1 MTGGQGWL
9 WVAKTRRS
17 NSVSQDSVGLRN
29 VARKLKARKRK
40 ADEEEEENRDVKAQ
54 EAGVKRVKEE
64 KVDELKDEEDMEVD
78 KKPVETVENSGNN
91 EMKVDAV
98 LSEKKEEEAG
108 SIKTEDSKE
117 ETTTGER
124 NVAIDIMNT
133 SPVKPQKV
141 PAVERSGKLKNDSA
155 AAKESSLPPKADV
168 DLINVSKG
176 MNERTFYVKVT
187 KPYAKLDSLLMK
199 RLKQEEIEIKQR
211 QALQQQINWKLKAQ
225 VKSEPVQVS
234 TNVKQEVKTEES
246 KALADT
252 SPADE
257 TPDLPSHPC
266 YSYLCRSEEGSCYS
280 CLCLQRQSQDEA
292 MMNLAGNSQENA
304 SDAESDEEEEEEGEE
319 EEDVD
324 VEGDGKLSP
333 QKSAQVKEEKVEVKK
348 EEGEEESMDTSEAD
362 VKSVKSE
369 PEVKLIK
376 PVAIT
381 PTTTSAVKV
390 TTSNSSAVV
399 QLLAQK
405 SGVKANQMTQAQLA
419 LRQAIDKMSVE
430 ELRSKMPPVRATNEP
445 IKLVKFAKLGQ
456 KVPAKKKAT
465 LPSCHKFLTPS
476 GKKTLFALE
485 KFELRKLSRKGG
497 KCETKAFNYNC
508 KMNNV
513 NWIYPCPRPVFRT
526 AWRYRTQTC
535 RSYGAVGVQLRIL
548 WACLRWDDLSVKPPA
563 GGTNTISTETEITT
577 KELLKR
583 RDVGPHNLRSEFLV
597 RKIVVPLGVP
607 SQPKGTVQL
616 HAFMYTYF

>member
-1 MTGGQGWL
+1 M
-9 WVAKTRRS
+9 
-17 NSVSQDSVGLRN
+17 SQDSVGLRN
-29 VARKLKARKRK
+29 VARKLRARKRK
-40 ADEEEEENRDVKAQ
+40 AEEEQDENQDAKVEQTAVK
-54 EAGVKRVKEE
+54 KIKEE
-64 KVDELKDEEDMEVD
+64 KPDTEGTQAEKMDTDEKPVEANAEDSGNHKMEVD
-78 KKPVETVENSGNN
+78 KEKCEKGENQGTIKTEQVVTIDVENS
-91 EMKVDAV
+91 
-98 LSEKKEEEAG
+98 
-108 SIKTEDSKE
+108 
-117 ETTTGER
+117 
-124 NVAIDIMNT
+124 
-133 SPVKPQKV
+133 SPVKNVKV
-141 PAVERSGKLKNDSA
+141 ANDEKTGKPARDSPLTSA
-155 AAKESSLPPKADV
+155 YKDSSLPPKADV

-176 MNERTFYVKVT
+176 MNERTYYQKVT
-187 KPYAKLDSLLMK
+187 KPYAKLDSLLVK

-211 QALQQQINWKLKAQ
+211 QALQQQINWKLKSQ
-225 VKSEPVQVS
+225 IKSESAPLS
-234 TNVKQEVKTEES
+234 KSIKQEEVKTEES
-246 KALADT
+246 KPFTDT
-252 SPADE
+252 TPSEE

-280 CLCLQRQSQDEA
+280 CLCMQKQSQDEA
-292 MMNLAGNSQENA
+292 MLNLAGNNQQNS
-304 SDAESDEEEEEEGEE
+304 SDAEMDEEEEEDDEE

-333 QKSAQVKEEKVEVKK
+333 QKTAQVKDEKVDIKK
-348 EEGEEESMDTSEAD
+348 EVEEQDMETSEAD
-362 VKSVKSE
+362 QKSIKPEPEAKSVIPKPTGSTVST
-369 PEVKLIK
+369 EV
-376 PVAIT
+376 VT
-381 PTTTSAVKV
+381 KV
-390 TTSNSSAVV
+390 TTSSSSAVV
-399 QLLAQK
+399 QMLAQK
-405 SGVKANQMTQAQLA
+405 SGAKTNQMTQAQMA

-430 ELRSKMPPVRATNEP
+430 ELRSKMPPIRTSKEP

-456 KVPAKKKAT
+456 RIPAKKKAT

-513 NWIYPCPRPVFRT
+513 NWIYPCPRPVFKT

-535 RSYGAVGVQLRIL
+535 RSYGAVGSQLRIL
-548 WACLRWDDLSVKPPA
+548 WACLRWDDLAVKPPA

-607 SQPKGTVQL
+607 SQPKGKN
-616 HAFMYTYF
+616 

>member
-1 MTGGQGWL
+1 M
-9 WVAKTRRS
+9 
-17 NSVSQDSVGLRN
+17 SQDSVGLRN
-29 VARKLKARKRK
+29 VARKLRARKRK
-40 ADEEEEENRDVKAQ
+40 AEEEQDENQDAKVEQTAVK
-54 EAGVKRVKEE
+54 KIKEE
-64 KVDELKDEEDMEVD
+64 KPDTEGTQAEKMDTDEKPVEANAEDSGNHKMEVD
-78 KKPVETVENSGNN
+78 KEKCEIGENQGTIKTEQVVTIDVENS
-91 EMKVDAV
+91 
-98 LSEKKEEEAG
+98 
-108 SIKTEDSKE
+108 
-117 ETTTGER
+117 
-124 NVAIDIMNT
+124 
-133 SPVKPQKV
+133 SPVKNVKV
-141 PAVERSGKLKNDSA
+141 ANDEKTGKPARDSPLTSA
-155 AAKESSLPPKADV
+155 YKDSSLPPKADV

-176 MNERTFYVKVT
+176 MNERTYYQKVT
-187 KPYAKLDSLLMK
+187 KPYAKLDSLLVK

-211 QALQQQINWKLKAQ
+211 QALQQQINWKLKSQ
-225 VKSEPVQVS
+225 IKSESAPLS
-234 TNVKQEVKTEES
+234 KSIKQEEVKTEES
-246 KALADT
+246 KPFTDT
-252 SPADE
+252 TPSEE

-280 CLCLQRQSQDEA
+280 CLCMQKQSQDEA
-292 MMNLAGNSQENA
+292 MLNLAGNNQQNS
-304 SDAESDEEEEEEGEE
+304 SDAEMDEEEEEDDEE

-333 QKSAQVKEEKVEVKK
+333 QKTAQVKDEKVDIKK
-348 EEGEEESMDTSEAD
+348 EVEEQDMETSEAD
-362 VKSVKSE
+362 QKSIKPEPEAKSVIPKPTGSTVSTAST
-369 PEVKLIK
+369 EV
-376 PVAIT
+376 VT
-381 PTTTSAVKV
+381 KV
-390 TTSNSSAVV
+390 TTSGSSAVV
-399 QLLAQK
+399 QMLAQK
-405 SGVKANQMTQAQLA
+405 SGAKTNQMTQAQMA

-430 ELRSKMPPVRATNEP
+430 ELRSKMPPIRTSKEP

-456 KVPAKKKAT
+456 RIPAKKKAT

-513 NWIYPCPRPVFRT
+513 NWIYPCPRPVFKT

-535 RSYGAVGVQLRIL
+535 RSYGAVGSQLRIL
-548 WACLRWDDLSVKPPA
+548 WACLRWDDLAVKPPA

-607 SQPKGTVQL
+607 SQPKGKN
-616 HAFMYTYF
+616 

>member
-1 MTGGQGWL
+1 M
-9 WVAKTRRS
+9 
-17 NSVSQDSVGLRN
+17 SQDSVGLRN
-29 VARKLKARKRK
+29 VARKLRARKRK
-40 ADEEEEENRDVKAQ
+40 AEEEQDENQDAKVEETAVKKIKEENPDTEGTQAEKMDTDEKPV
-54 EAGVKRVKEE
+54 EANA
-64 KVDELKDEEDMEVD
+64 EDSGNHKMEVD
-78 KKPVETVENSGNN
+78 EEKCEKGENQGTIKTEQVVTIDVENS
-91 EMKVDAV
+91 
-98 LSEKKEEEAG
+98 
-108 SIKTEDSKE
+108 
-117 ETTTGER
+117 
-124 NVAIDIMNT
+124 
-133 SPVKPQKV
+133 SPVKNVNVANDEKTGK
-141 PAVERSGKLKNDSA
+141 PARDSPLTSA
-155 AAKESSLPPKADV
+155 YKDSSLPPKADV

-176 MNERTFYVKVT
+176 MNERTYYQKVT
-187 KPYAKLDSLLMK
+187 KPYAKLDSLLVK

-211 QALQQQINWKLKAQ
+211 QALQQQINWKLKSQ
-225 VKSEPVQVS
+225 IKSESAPLS
-234 TNVKQEVKTEES
+234 KSIKQEEVKTEES
-246 KALADT
+246 KPFTDT
-252 SPADE
+252 TPSEE

-280 CLCLQRQSQDEA
+280 CLCMQKQSQDEA
-292 MMNLAGNSQENA
+292 MLNLAGNNQQNS
-304 SDAESDEEEEEEGEE
+304 SDAEMDEEEEEDDEE

-333 QKSAQVKEEKVEVKK
+333 QKTAQVKDEKVDIKK
-348 EEGEEESMDTSEAD
+348 EVEEQDMETSEAD
-362 VKSVKSE
+362 QKSIKPEPEAKSVIPKPTGSTAST
-369 PEVKLIK
+369 EV
-376 PVAIT
+376 VT
-381 PTTTSAVKV
+381 KV
-390 TTSNSSAVV
+390 TTSSSSAVV
-399 QLLAQK
+399 QMLAQK
-405 SGVKANQMTQAQLA
+405 SGAKTNQMTQAQMA

-430 ELRSKMPPVRATNEP
+430 ELRSKMPPIRTSKEP

-456 KVPAKKKAT
+456 RIPAKKKAT

-513 NWIYPCPRPVFRT
+513 NWIYPCPRPVFKT

-535 RSYGAVGVQLRIL
+535 RSYGAVGSQLRIL
-548 WACLRWDDLSVKPPA
+548 WACLRWDDLAVKPPA

-607 SQPKGTVQL
+607 SQPKGKN
-616 HAFMYTYF
+616 

>member
-1 MTGGQGWL
+1 M
-9 WVAKTRRS
+9 
-17 NSVSQDSVGLRN
+17 SQDSVGLRN
-29 VARKLKARKRK
+29 VARKLRARKRK
-40 ADEEEEENRDVKAQ
+40 AEEEQDENQDAKVEETAVK
-54 EAGVKRVKEE
+54 KIKEE
-64 KVDELKDEEDMEVD
+64 KPDTEGTQAEKMDTDEKPVEANAEDSGNHKMEVD
-78 KKPVETVENSGNN
+78 EEKCEKGENQGTIKTEQVVTIDVENS
-91 EMKVDAV
+91 
-98 LSEKKEEEAG
+98 
-108 SIKTEDSKE
+108 
-117 ETTTGER
+117 
-124 NVAIDIMNT
+124 
-133 SPVKPQKV
+133 SPVKNVKV
-141 PAVERSGKLKNDSA
+141 ANDEKTGKPARDSPLTSA
-155 AAKESSLPPKADV
+155 YKDSSLPPKADV

-176 MNERTFYVKVT
+176 MNERTYYQKVT
-187 KPYAKLDSLLMK
+187 KPYAKLDSLLVK

-211 QALQQQINWKLKAQ
+211 QALQQQINWKLKSQ
-225 VKSEPVQVS
+225 IKSESAPLS
-234 TNVKQEVKTEES
+234 KSIKQEEVKTEES
-246 KALADT
+246 KPFTDT
-252 SPADE
+252 TPSEE

-280 CLCLQRQSQDEA
+280 CLCMQKQSQDEA
-292 MMNLAGNSQENA
+292 MLNLAGNNQQNS
-304 SDAESDEEEEEEGEE
+304 SDAEMDEEEEEDDEE

-333 QKSAQVKEEKVEVKK
+333 QKTAQVKDEKVDIKK
-348 EEGEEESMDTSEAD
+348 EVEEQDMETSEAD
-362 VKSVKSE
+362 QKSIKPEPEAKSVIPKPTGSTVST
-369 PEVKLIK
+369 EV
-376 PVAIT
+376 VT
-381 PTTTSAVKV
+381 KV
-390 TTSNSSAVV
+390 TTSSSSAVV
-399 QLLAQK
+399 QMLAQK
-405 SGVKANQMTQAQLA
+405 SGAKTNQMTQAQMA

-430 ELRSKMPPVRATNEP
+430 ELRSKMPPIRTSKEP

-456 KVPAKKKAT
+456 RIPAKKKAT

-513 NWIYPCPRPVFRT
+513 NWIYPCPRPVFKT

-535 RSYGAVGVQLRIL
+535 RSYGAVGSQLRIL
-548 WACLRWDDLSVKPPA
+548 WACLRWDDLAVKPPA

-607 SQPKGTVQL
+607 SQPKGKN
-616 HAFMYTYF
+616 

>member
-1 MTGGQGWL
+1 M
-9 WVAKTRRS
+9 
-17 NSVSQDSVGLRN
+17 SQDSVGLRN
-29 VARKLKARKRK
+29 VARKLRARKRK
-40 ADEEEEENRDVKAQ
+40 AEEEQDENQDAKVEETAVKKIKEENPDTEGTQAEKMDTDEKPV
-54 EAGVKRVKEE
+54 EAIA
-64 KVDELKDEEDMEVD
+64 EDSGNHKMEVD
-78 KKPVETVENSGNN
+78 EEKCEKGENQGTIKTEQVVTIDVENS
-91 EMKVDAV
+91 
-98 LSEKKEEEAG
+98 
-108 SIKTEDSKE
+108 
-117 ETTTGER
+117 
-124 NVAIDIMNT
+124 
-133 SPVKPQKV
+133 SPVKNVKV
-141 PAVERSGKLKNDSA
+141 ANDEKTGKPARDSPLTSA
-155 AAKESSLPPKADV
+155 YKDSSLPPKADV

-176 MNERTFYVKVT
+176 MNERTYYQKVT
-187 KPYAKLDSLLMK
+187 KPYAKLDSLLVK

-211 QALQQQINWKLKAQ
+211 QALQQQINWKLKSQ
-225 VKSEPVQVS
+225 IKSESAPLS
-234 TNVKQEVKTEES
+234 KSIKQEEVKTEES
-246 KALADT
+246 KPFTDT
-252 SPADE
+252 TPSEE

-280 CLCLQRQSQDEA
+280 CLCMQKQSQDEA
-292 MMNLAGNSQENA
+292 MLNLAGNNQQNS
-304 SDAESDEEEEEEGEE
+304 SDAEMDEEEEEDDEE

-333 QKSAQVKEEKVEVKK
+333 QKTAQVKDEKVDIKK
-348 EEGEEESMDTSEAD
+348 EVEEQDMETSEAD
-362 VKSVKSE
+362 QKSIKPEPEAKSVIPKPTGSTAST
-369 PEVKLIK
+369 EV
-376 PVAIT
+376 VT
-381 PTTTSAVKV
+381 KV
-390 TTSNSSAVV
+390 TTSSSSAVV
-399 QLLAQK
+399 QMLAQK
-405 SGVKANQMTQAQLA
+405 SGAKTNQMTQAQMA

-430 ELRSKMPPVRATNEP
+430 ELRSKMPPIRTSKEP

-456 KVPAKKKAT
+456 RIPAKKKAT

-513 NWIYPCPRPVFRT
+513 NWIYPCPRPVFKT

-535 RSYGAVGVQLRIL
+535 RSYGAVGSQLRIL
-548 WACLRWDDLSVKPPA
+548 WACLRWDDLAVKPPA

-607 SQPKGTVQL
+607 SQPKGKN
-616 HAFMYTYF
+616 

>member
-1 MTGGQGWL
+1 M
-9 WVAKTRRS
+9 
-17 NSVSQDSVGLRN
+17 SQDSVGLRN
-29 VARKLKARKRK
+29 VARKLRARKRK
-40 ADEEEEENRDVKAQ
+40 AEEEQDGNQDAKVEETAVKKIKEENPDTEGTQAEKMDTDEKPV
-54 EAGVKRVKEE
+54 EANA
-64 KVDELKDEEDMEVD
+64 EDSGNHKMEVD
-78 KKPVETVENSGNN
+78 EEKCEKGENQGTIKTEQVVTIDVENS
-91 EMKVDAV
+91 
-98 LSEKKEEEAG
+98 
-108 SIKTEDSKE
+108 
-117 ETTTGER
+117 
-124 NVAIDIMNT
+124 
-133 SPVKPQKV
+133 SPVKNVKV
-141 PAVERSGKLKNDSA
+141 ANDEKTGKPARDSPLTSA
-155 AAKESSLPPKADV
+155 YKDSSLPPKADV

-176 MNERTFYVKVT
+176 MNERTYYQKVT
-187 KPYAKLDSLLMK
+187 KPYAKLDSLLVK

-211 QALQQQINWKLKAQ
+211 QALQQQINWKLKSQ
-225 VKSEPVQVS
+225 IKSESAPLS
-234 TNVKQEVKTEES
+234 KSIKQEEVKTEES
-246 KALADT
+246 KPFTETT
-252 SPADE
+252 SSEE

-280 CLCLQRQSQDEA
+280 CLCMQKQSQDEA
-292 MMNLAGNSQENA
+292 MLNLAGNNQQNS
-304 SDAESDEEEEEEGEE
+304 SDAEMDEEEEEDDEE

-333 QKSAQVKEEKVEVKK
+333 QKTAQVKDEKVDIKK
-348 EEGEEESMDTSEAD
+348 EVEEQDMETSEAD
-362 VKSVKSE
+362 QKSIKPEPEAKSVIPKPTGSTAST
-369 PEVKLIK
+369 EV
-376 PVAIT
+376 VT
-381 PTTTSAVKV
+381 KV
-390 TTSNSSAVV
+390 TTSGSSAVV
-399 QLLAQK
+399 QMLAQK
-405 SGVKANQMTQAQLA
+405 SGAKTNQMTQAQMA

-430 ELRSKMPPVRATNEP
+430 ELRSKMPPIRTSKEP

-456 KVPAKKKAT
+456 RIPAKKKAT

-513 NWIYPCPRPVFRT
+513 NWIYPCPRPVFKT

-535 RSYGAVGVQLRIL
+535 RSYGAVGSQLRIL
-548 WACLRWDDLSVKPPA
+548 WACLRWDDLAVKPPA

-607 SQPKGTVQL
+607 SQPKGKN
-616 HAFMYTYF
+616 

>member
-1 MTGGQGWL
+1 M
-9 WVAKTRRS
+9 
-17 NSVSQDSVGLRN
+17 SQDSVGLRN
-29 VARKLKARKRK
+29 VARKLRARKRK
-40 ADEEEEENRDVKAQ
+40 AEEEQDENQDAKVEETAVKKIKEENPDTEGTQAEKMDTDEKPV
-54 EAGVKRVKEE
+54 EANA
-64 KVDELKDEEDMEVD
+64 EDSGNHKMEVD
-78 KKPVETVENSGNN
+78 EEKCEKGENQGTIKTEQVVTIDVENS
-91 EMKVDAV
+91 
-98 LSEKKEEEAG
+98 
-108 SIKTEDSKE
+108 
-117 ETTTGER
+117 
-124 NVAIDIMNT
+124 
-133 SPVKPQKV
+133 SPVKNVKV
-141 PAVERSGKLKNDSA
+141 ANDEKTGKPARDSPLTSA
-155 AAKESSLPPKADV
+155 YKDSSLPPKADV

-176 MNERTFYVKVT
+176 MNERTYYQKVT
-187 KPYAKLDSLLMK
+187 KPYAKLDSLLVK

-211 QALQQQINWKLKAQ
+211 QALQQQINWKLKSQ
-225 VKSEPVQVS
+225 IKSESAPLS
-234 TNVKQEVKTEES
+234 KSIKQEEVKTEES
-246 KALADT
+246 KPFTDT
-252 SPADE
+252 TPSEE

-280 CLCLQRQSQDEA
+280 CLCMQKQSQDEA
-292 MMNLAGNSQENA
+292 MLNLAGNNQQNS
-304 SDAESDEEEEEEGEE
+304 SDAEMDEEEEEDDEE

-333 QKSAQVKEEKVEVKK
+333 QKTAQVKDEKVDIKK
-348 EEGEEESMDTSEAD
+348 EVEEQDMETSEAD
-362 VKSVKSE
+362 QKSIKPEPEAKSVIPKPTGSTAST
-369 PEVKLIK
+369 EV
-376 PVAIT
+376 VT
-381 PTTTSAVKV
+381 KV
-390 TTSNSSAVV
+390 TTSSSSAVV
-399 QLLAQK
+399 QMLAQK
-405 SGVKANQMTQAQLA
+405 SGAKTNQMTQAQMA

-430 ELRSKMPPVRATNEP
+430 ELRSKMPPIRTSKEP

-456 KVPAKKKAT
+456 RIPAKKKAT

-513 NWIYPCPRPVFRT
+513 NWIYPCPRPVFKT

-535 RSYGAVGVQLRIL
+535 RSYGAVGSQLRIL
-548 WACLRWDDLSVKPPA
+548 WACLRWDDLAVKPPA

-607 SQPKGTVQL
+607 SQPKGKN
-616 HAFMYTYF
+616 

>member
-1 MTGGQGWL
+1 M
-9 WVAKTRRS
+9 
-17 NSVSQDSVGLRN
+17 SQDSVGLRN
-29 VARKLKARKRK
+29 VARKLRARKRK
-40 ADEEEEENRDVKAQ
+40 AEEEQDENQDAKVEETAVKKIKEENPDTEGTQA
-54 EAGVKRVKEE
+54 E
-64 KVDELKDEEDMEVD
+64 KMDTDE
-78 KKPVETVENSGNN
+78 KPVEANAENSGNHKM
-91 EMKVDAV
+91 EVDE
-98 LSEKKEEEAG
+98 EKCEKGENQG
-108 SIKTEDSKE
+108 TIKTEQVV
-117 ETTTGER
+117 T
-124 NVAIDIMNT
+124 IDVENS
-133 SPVKPQKV
+133 SPVKNVKV
-141 PAVERSGKLKNDSA
+141 ANDEKTGKPARDSPLTSA
-155 AAKESSLPPKADV
+155 YKDSSLPPKADV

-176 MNERTFYVKVT
+176 MNERTYYQKVT
-187 KPYAKLDSLLMK
+187 KPYAKLDSLLVK

-211 QALQQQINWKLKAQ
+211 QALQQQINWKLKSQ
-225 VKSEPVQVS
+225 IKSESAPLS
-234 TNVKQEVKTEES
+234 KSIKQEEVKTEES
-246 KALADT
+246 KPFTDT
-252 SPADE
+252 TPSEE

-280 CLCLQRQSQDEA
+280 CLCMQKQSQDEA
-292 MMNLAGNSQENA
+292 MLNLAGNNQQNS
-304 SDAESDEEEEEEGEE
+304 SDAEMDEEEEEDDEE

-333 QKSAQVKEEKVEVKK
+333 QKTAQVKDEKVDIKK
-348 EEGEEESMDTSEAD
+348 EVEEQDMETSEAD
-362 VKSVKSE
+362 QKSIKPEPEAKSVIPKPTGSTAST
-369 PEVKLIK
+369 EV
-376 PVAIT
+376 VT
-381 PTTTSAVKV
+381 KV
-390 TTSNSSAVV
+390 TTSGSSAVV
-399 QLLAQK
+399 QMLAQK
-405 SGVKANQMTQAQLA
+405 SGAKTNQMTQAQMA

-430 ELRSKMPPVRATNEP
+430 ELRSKMPPIRTSKEP

-456 KVPAKKKAT
+456 RIPAKKKAT

-513 NWIYPCPRPVFRT
+513 NWIYPCPRPVFKT

-535 RSYGAVGVQLRIL
+535 RSYGAVGSQLRIL
-548 WACLRWDDLSVKPPA
+548 WACLRWDDLAVKPPA

-607 SQPKGTVQL
+607 SQPKGKN
-616 HAFMYTYF
+616 

>member
-1 MTGGQGWL
+1 M
-9 WVAKTRRS
+9 
-17 NSVSQDSVGLRN
+17 SQDNVGLRN
-29 VARKLKARKRK
+29 VARKLRARKRK
-40 ADEEEEENRDVKAQ
+40 AEEEQDENQDAKVEETAVKKIKEENPDTEGTQA
-54 EAGVKRVKEE
+54 E
-64 KVDELKDEEDMEVD
+64 KMDTDE
-78 KKPVETVENSGNN
+78 KPVEANAEDRGNHKMAVDEEKCEKGENQGTIKTAQVVTIDVENS
-91 EMKVDAV
+91 
-98 LSEKKEEEAG
+98 
-108 SIKTEDSKE
+108 
-117 ETTTGER
+117 
-124 NVAIDIMNT
+124 
-133 SPVKPQKV
+133 SPVKNVKV
-141 PAVERSGKLKNDSA
+141 ANDEKTGKPARDSPLTSA
-155 AAKESSLPPKADV
+155 YKDSSLPPKADV

-176 MNERTFYVKVT
+176 MNERTYYQKVT
-187 KPYAKLDSLLMK
+187 KPYAKLDSLLVK

-211 QALQQQINWKLKAQ
+211 QALQQQINWKLKSQ
-225 VKSEPVQVS
+225 IKSESAPLS
-234 TNVKQEVKTEES
+234 KSIKQEEVKTEES
-246 KALADT
+246 KPFTDT
-252 SPADE
+252 TPSEE

-280 CLCLQRQSQDEA
+280 CLCMQKQSQDEA
-292 MMNLAGNSQENA
+292 MLNLAGNNQQNS
-304 SDAESDEEEEEEGEE
+304 SDAEMDEEEEEDDEE

-333 QKSAQVKEEKVEVKK
+333 QKTAQVKDEKVDIKK
-348 EEGEEESMDTSEAD
+348 EVEEQDMETSEAD
-362 VKSVKSE
+362 QKSIKPEPEAKSVIPKPTGSTAST
-369 PEVKLIK
+369 EV
-376 PVAIT
+376 VT
-381 PTTTSAVKV
+381 KV
-390 TTSNSSAVV
+390 TTSSSSAVV
-399 QLLAQK
+399 QMLAQK
-405 SGVKANQMTQAQLA
+405 SGAKTNQMTQAQMA

-430 ELRSKMPPVRATNEP
+430 ELRSKMPPIRTSKEP

-456 KVPAKKKAT
+456 RIPAKKKAT

-513 NWIYPCPRPVFRT
+513 NWIYPCPRPVFKT

-535 RSYGAVGVQLRIL
+535 RSYGAVGSQLRIL
-548 WACLRWDDLSVKPPA
+548 WACLRWDDLAVKPPA

-607 SQPKGTVQL
+607 SQPKGKN
-616 HAFMYTYF
+616 

>member
-1 MTGGQGWL
+1 M
-9 WVAKTRRS
+9 
-17 NSVSQDSVGLRN
+17 SQDSVGLRN
-29 VARKLKARKRK
+29 VARKLRARKRK
-40 ADEEEEENRDVKAQ
+40 AEEEQDENQDAKVEETAVKKIKEENPDTEGTQAEKMDTDEKPV
-54 EAGVKRVKEE
+54 EANA
-64 KVDELKDEEDMEVD
+64 EDSGNHKMEVD
-78 KKPVETVENSGNN
+78 EEKCEKGENQGTIKTEQVVTIDVENS
-91 EMKVDAV
+91 
-98 LSEKKEEEAG
+98 
-108 SIKTEDSKE
+108 
-117 ETTTGER
+117 
-124 NVAIDIMNT
+124 
-133 SPVKPQKV
+133 SPVKNVKV
-141 PAVERSGKLKNDSA
+141 ANDEKTGKPARDSPLTSA
-155 AAKESSLPPKADV
+155 YKDSSLPPKADV

-176 MNERTFYVKVT
+176 MNERTYYQKVT
-187 KPYAKLDSLLMK
+187 KPYAKLDSLLVK

-211 QALQQQINWKLKAQ
+211 QALQQQINWKLKSQ
-225 VKSEPVQVS
+225 IKSESAPLS
-234 TNVKQEVKTEES
+234 KSIKQEEVKTEES
-246 KALADT
+246 KPFTDT
-252 SPADE
+252 TPSEE

-280 CLCLQRQSQDEA
+280 CLCMQKQSQDEA
-292 MMNLAGNSQENA
+292 MLNLAGNNQQNS
-304 SDAESDEEEEEEGEE
+304 SDAEMDEEEEEEDDEE

-333 QKSAQVKEEKVEVKK
+333 QKTAQVKDEKVDIKK
-348 EEGEEESMDTSEAD
+348 EVEEQDMETSEAD
-362 VKSVKSE
+362 QKSIKPEPEAKSVIPKPTGSTVST
-369 PEVKLIK
+369 EV
-376 PVAIT
+376 VT
-381 PTTTSAVKV
+381 KV
-390 TTSNSSAVV
+390 TTSGSSAVV
-399 QLLAQK
+399 QMLAQK
-405 SGVKANQMTQAQLA
+405 SGAKTNQMTQAQMA

-430 ELRSKMPPVRATNEP
+430 ELRSKMPPIRTSKEP

-456 KVPAKKKAT
+456 RIPAKKKAT

-513 NWIYPCPRPVFRT
+513 NWIYPCPRPVFKT

-535 RSYGAVGVQLRIL
+535 RSYGAVGSQLRIL
-548 WACLRWDDLSVKPPA
+548 WACLRWDDLAVKPPA

-607 SQPKGTVQL
+607 SQPKGKN
-616 HAFMYTYF
+616 

>member
-1 MTGGQGWL
+1 M
-9 WVAKTRRS
+9 
-17 NSVSQDSVGLRN
+17 SQDSVGLRN
-29 VARKLKARKRK
+29 VARKLRARKRK
-40 ADEEEEENRDVKAQ
+40 AEEEQDENQDAKVEETAVKKIKEENPDTEGTQAEKMDTDEKPV
-54 EAGVKRVKEE
+54 EANA
-64 KVDELKDEEDMEVD
+64 EDSGNHKMEVD
-78 KKPVETVENSGNN
+78 KEKCEIGENQGTIKTEQVVTIDVENS
-91 EMKVDAV
+91 
-98 LSEKKEEEAG
+98 
-108 SIKTEDSKE
+108 
-117 ETTTGER
+117 
-124 NVAIDIMNT
+124 
-133 SPVKPQKV
+133 SPVKNVKV
-141 PAVERSGKLKNDSA
+141 ANDEKTGKPARDSPLTSA
-155 AAKESSLPPKADV
+155 YKDSSLPPKADV

-176 MNERTFYVKVT
+176 MNERTYYQKVT
-187 KPYAKLDSLLMK
+187 KPYAKLDSLLVK

-211 QALQQQINWKLKAQ
+211 QALQQQINWKLKSQ
-225 VKSEPVQVS
+225 IKSESAPLS
-234 TNVKQEVKTEES
+234 KSIKQEEVKTEES
-246 KALADT
+246 KPFTDT
-252 SPADE
+252 TPSEE

-280 CLCLQRQSQDEA
+280 CLCMQKQSQDEA
-292 MMNLAGNSQENA
+292 MLNLAGNNQQNS
-304 SDAESDEEEEEEGEE
+304 SDAEMDEEEEEDDEE

-333 QKSAQVKEEKVEVKK
+333 QKTAQVKDEKVDIKK
-348 EEGEEESMDTSEAD
+348 EVEEQDMETSEAD
-362 VKSVKSE
+362 QKSIKPEPEAKSVIPKPTGSTVST
-369 PEVKLIK
+369 EV
-376 PVAIT
+376 VT
-381 PTTTSAVKV
+381 KV
-390 TTSNSSAVV
+390 TTSGSSAVV
-399 QLLAQK
+399 QMLAQK
-405 SGVKANQMTQAQLA
+405 SGAKTNQMTQAQMA

-430 ELRSKMPPVRATNEP
+430 ELRSKMPPIRTSKEP

-456 KVPAKKKAT
+456 RIPAKKKAT

-513 NWIYPCPRPVFRT
+513 NWIYPCPRPVFKT

-535 RSYGAVGVQLRIL
+535 RSYGAVGSQLRIL
-548 WACLRWDDLSVKPPA
+548 WACLRWDDLAVKPPA

-607 SQPKGTVQL
+607 SQPKGKN
-616 HAFMYTYF
+616 

>member
-1 MTGGQGWL
+1 M
-9 WVAKTRRS
+9 
-17 NSVSQDSVGLRN
+17 SQDSVGLRN
-29 VARKLKARKRK
+29 VARKLRARKRK
-40 ADEEEEENRDVKAQ
+40 AEEEQDENQDAKVEETAVK
-54 EAGVKRVKEE
+54 KIKEE
-64 KVDELKDEEDMEVD
+64 KPDTEGTQAEKMDTDEKPVEANAEDSGNHKMEVD
-78 KKPVETVENSGNN
+78 EEKCEKGENQGTIKTEQVVTIDVENS
-91 EMKVDAV
+91 
-98 LSEKKEEEAG
+98 
-108 SIKTEDSKE
+108 
-117 ETTTGER
+117 
-124 NVAIDIMNT
+124 
-133 SPVKPQKV
+133 SPVKNVKV
-141 PAVERSGKLKNDSA
+141 ANDEKTRKPARDSPLTSA
-155 AAKESSLPPKADV
+155 YKDSSLPPKADV

-176 MNERTFYVKVT
+176 MNERTYYQKVT
-187 KPYAKLDSLLMK
+187 KPYAKLDSLLVK

-211 QALQQQINWKLKAQ
+211 QALQQQINWKLKSQ
-225 VKSEPVQVS
+225 IKSESAPLS
-234 TNVKQEVKTEES
+234 KSIKQEEVKTEES
-246 KALADT
+246 KPFTDT
-252 SPADE
+252 TPSEE

-280 CLCLQRQSQDEA
+280 CLCMQKQSQDEA
-292 MMNLAGNSQENA
+292 MLNLAGNNQQNS
-304 SDAESDEEEEEEGEE
+304 SDAEMDEEEEEDDEE

-333 QKSAQVKEEKVEVKK
+333 QKTAQVKDEKVDIKK
-348 EEGEEESMDTSEAD
+348 EVEEQDMETSEAD
-362 VKSVKSE
+362 QKSIKPEPEAKSVIPKPTGSTAST
-369 PEVKLIK
+369 EV
-376 PVAIT
+376 VT
-381 PTTTSAVKV
+381 KV
-390 TTSNSSAVV
+390 TTSGSSAVV
-399 QLLAQK
+399 QMLAQK
-405 SGVKANQMTQAQLA
+405 SGAKTNQMTQAQMA

-430 ELRSKMPPVRATNEP
+430 ELRSKMPPIRTSKEP

-456 KVPAKKKAT
+456 RIPAKKKAT

-513 NWIYPCPRPVFRT
+513 NWIYPCPRPVFKT

-535 RSYGAVGVQLRIL
+535 RSYGAVGSQLRIL
-548 WACLRWDDLSVKPPA
+548 WACLRWDDLAVKPPA

-607 SQPKGTVQL
+607 SQPKGKN
-616 HAFMYTYF
+616 

>member
-1 MTGGQGWL
+1 M
-9 WVAKTRRS
+9 
-17 NSVSQDSVGLRN
+17 SQDSVGLRN
-29 VARKLKARKRK
+29 VARKLRARKRK
-40 ADEEEEENRDVKAQ
+40 AEEEQDENQDAKVEETAVKKIKEENPDTEGTQA
-54 EAGVKRVKEE
+54 E
-64 KVDELKDEEDMEVD
+64 KMDTDE
-78 KKPVETVENSGNN
+78 KPVEANAEDSGNHKMAVDEEKCEKGENQGTIKTEQVVTIDVENS
-91 EMKVDAV
+91 
-98 LSEKKEEEAG
+98 
-108 SIKTEDSKE
+108 
-117 ETTTGER
+117 
-124 NVAIDIMNT
+124 
-133 SPVKPQKV
+133 SPVKNVKV
-141 PAVERSGKLKNDSA
+141 ANDEKTGKPARDSPLTSA
-155 AAKESSLPPKADV
+155 YKDSSLPPKADV

-176 MNERTFYVKVT
+176 MNERTYYQKVT
-187 KPYAKLDSLLMK
+187 KPYAKLDSLLVK

-211 QALQQQINWKLKAQ
+211 QALQQQINWKLKSQ
-225 VKSEPVQVS
+225 IKSESAPLS
-234 TNVKQEVKTEES
+234 KSIKQEEVKTEES
-246 KALADT
+246 KPFTDT
-252 SPADE
+252 TPSEE

-280 CLCLQRQSQDEA
+280 CLCMQKQSQDEA
-292 MMNLAGNSQENA
+292 MLNLAGNNQQNS
-304 SDAESDEEEEEEGEE
+304 SDAEMDEEEEEDDEE

-333 QKSAQVKEEKVEVKK
+333 QKTAQVKDEKVDIKK
-348 EEGEEESMDTSEAD
+348 EVEEQDMETSEAD
-362 VKSVKSE
+362 QKSIKPEPEAKSVIPKPTGSTAST
-369 PEVKLIK
+369 EV
-376 PVAIT
+376 VT
-381 PTTTSAVKV
+381 KV
-390 TTSNSSAVV
+390 TTSGSSAVV
-399 QLLAQK
+399 QMLAQK
-405 SGVKANQMTQAQLA
+405 SGAKTNQMTQAQMA

-430 ELRSKMPPVRATNEP
+430 ELRSKMPPIRTSKEP

-456 KVPAKKKAT
+456 RIPAKKKAT

-513 NWIYPCPRPVFRT
+513 NWIYPCPRPVFKT

-535 RSYGAVGVQLRIL
+535 RSYGAVGSQLRIL
-548 WACLRWDDLSVKPPA
+548 WACLRWDDLAVKPPA

-607 SQPKGTVQL
+607 SQPKGKN
-616 HAFMYTYF
+616 

>member
-1 MTGGQGWL
+1 M
-9 WVAKTRRS
+9 
-17 NSVSQDSVGLRN
+17 SQDNVGLRN
-29 VARKLKARKRK
+29 VARKLRARKRK
-40 ADEEEEENRDVKAQ
+40 AEEEQDENQDAKVEETAVKKIKEENPDTEGTQAEKMDTDEKPV
-54 EAGVKRVKEE
+54 EANA
-64 KVDELKDEEDMEVD
+64 EDSGNHKMEVD
-78 KKPVETVENSGNN
+78 KEKCEIGENQGTIKTEQVVTIDVENS
-91 EMKVDAV
+91 
-98 LSEKKEEEAG
+98 
-108 SIKTEDSKE
+108 
-117 ETTTGER
+117 
-124 NVAIDIMNT
+124 
-133 SPVKPQKV
+133 SPVKNVKV
-141 PAVERSGKLKNDSA
+141 ANDEKTGKPARDSPLTSA
-155 AAKESSLPPKADV
+155 YKDSSLPPKADV

-176 MNERTFYVKVT
+176 MNERTYYQKVT
-187 KPYAKLDSLLMK
+187 KPYAKLDSLLVK

-211 QALQQQINWKLKAQ
+211 QALQQQINWKLKSQ
-225 VKSEPVQVS
+225 IKSESAPLS
-234 TNVKQEVKTEES
+234 KSIKQEEVKTEES
-246 KALADT
+246 KPFTDT
-252 SPADE
+252 TSSEE

-280 CLCLQRQSQDEA
+280 CLCMQKQSQDEA
-292 MMNLAGNSQENA
+292 MLNLAGNNQQNS
-304 SDAESDEEEEEEGEE
+304 SDAEMDEEEEEDDEE

-333 QKSAQVKEEKVEVKK
+333 QKTAQVKDEKVDIKK
-348 EEGEEESMDTSEAD
+348 EVEEQDMETSEAD
-362 VKSVKSE
+362 QKSIKPEPEAKSVIPKPTGSTVST
-369 PEVKLIK
+369 EV
-376 PVAIT
+376 VT
-381 PTTTSAVKV
+381 KV
-390 TTSNSSAVV
+390 TTSSSSAVV
-399 QLLAQK
+399 QMLAQK
-405 SGVKANQMTQAQLA
+405 SGAKTNQMTQAQMA

-430 ELRSKMPPVRATNEP
+430 ELRSKMPPIRTSKEP

-456 KVPAKKKAT
+456 RIPAKKKAT

-513 NWIYPCPRPVFRT
+513 NWIYPCPRPVFKT

-535 RSYGAVGVQLRIL
+535 RSYGAVGSQLRIL
-548 WACLRWDDLSVKPPA
+548 WACLRWDDLAVKPPA

-607 SQPKGTVQL
+607 SQPKGKN
-616 HAFMYTYF
+616 

>member
-1 MTGGQGWL
+1 M
-9 WVAKTRRS
+9 
-17 NSVSQDSVGLRN
+17 SQDSVGLRN
-29 VARKLKARKRK
+29 VARKLRARKRK
-40 ADEEEEENRDVKAQ
+40 AEEEQDENQDAKVEETAVKKIKEENPDTEGTQA
-54 EAGVKRVKEE
+54 E
-64 KVDELKDEEDMEVD
+64 KMDTDE
-78 KKPVETVENSGNN
+78 KPVEANAEDRGNHKMAVDEEKCEKGENQGTIKTEQVVTIDVENS
-91 EMKVDAV
+91 
-98 LSEKKEEEAG
+98 
-108 SIKTEDSKE
+108 
-117 ETTTGER
+117 
-124 NVAIDIMNT
+124 
-133 SPVKPQKV
+133 SPVKNVKV
-141 PAVERSGKLKNDSA
+141 ANDEKTGKPARDSPLTSA
-155 AAKESSLPPKADV
+155 YKDSSLPPKADV

-176 MNERTFYVKVT
+176 MNERTYYQKVT
-187 KPYAKLDSLLMK
+187 KPYAKLDSLLVK

-211 QALQQQINWKLKAQ
+211 QALQQQINWKLKSQ
-225 VKSEPVQVS
+225 IKSESAPLS
-234 TNVKQEVKTEES
+234 KSIKQEEVKTEES
-246 KALADT
+246 KPFTDT
-252 SPADE
+252 TPSEE

-280 CLCLQRQSQDEA
+280 CLCMQKQSQDEA
-292 MMNLAGNSQENA
+292 MLNLAGNNQQNS
-304 SDAESDEEEEEEGEE
+304 SDAEMDEEEEEDDEE

-333 QKSAQVKEEKVEVKK
+333 QKTAQVKDEKVDIKK
-348 EEGEEESMDTSEAD
+348 EVEEQDMETSEAD
-362 VKSVKSE
+362 QKSIKPEPEAKSVIPKPTGSTASTVST
-369 PEVKLIK
+369 EV
-376 PVAIT
+376 VT
-381 PTTTSAVKV
+381 KV
-390 TTSNSSAVV
+390 TTSSSSAVV
-399 QLLAQK
+399 QMLAQK
-405 SGVKANQMTQAQLA
+405 SGAKTNQMTQAQMA

-430 ELRSKMPPVRATNEP
+430 ELRSKMPPIRTSKEP

-456 KVPAKKKAT
+456 RIPAKKKAT

-513 NWIYPCPRPVFRT
+513 NWIYPCPRPVFKT

-535 RSYGAVGVQLRIL
+535 RSYGAVGSQLRIL
-548 WACLRWDDLSVKPPA
+548 WACLRWDDLAVKPPA

-607 SQPKGTVQL
+607 SQPKGKN
-616 HAFMYTYF
+616 

>member
-1 MTGGQGWL
+1 M
-9 WVAKTRRS
+9 
-17 NSVSQDSVGLRN
+17 SQDSVGLRN
-29 VARKLKARKRK
+29 VARKLRARKRK
-40 ADEEEEENRDVKAQ
+40 AEEEQDENQDAKVEETAVKKIKEENPDTEGTQAEKMDTDEKPV
-54 EAGVKRVKEE
+54 EANA
-64 KVDELKDEEDMEVD
+64 EDSGNHKMEVD
-78 KKPVETVENSGNN
+78 EEKGEKGENQGTIKTEQVVTIDVENS
-91 EMKVDAV
+91 
-98 LSEKKEEEAG
+98 
-108 SIKTEDSKE
+108 
-117 ETTTGER
+117 
-124 NVAIDIMNT
+124 
-133 SPVKPQKV
+133 SPVKNVKV
-141 PAVERSGKLKNDSA
+141 ANDEKTGKPARDSPLTSA
-155 AAKESSLPPKADV
+155 YKDSSLPPKADV

-176 MNERTFYVKVT
+176 MNERTYYQKVT
-187 KPYAKLDSLLMK
+187 KPYAKLDSLLVK

-211 QALQQQINWKLKAQ
+211 QALQQQINWKLKSQ
-225 VKSEPVQVS
+225 IKSESAPLS
-234 TNVKQEVKTEES
+234 KSIKQEEVKTEES
-246 KALADT
+246 KPFTDT
-252 SPADE
+252 TPSEE

-280 CLCLQRQSQDEA
+280 CLCMQKQSQDEA
-292 MMNLAGNSQENA
+292 MLNLAGNNQQNS
-304 SDAESDEEEEEEGEE
+304 SDAEMDEEEEEDDEE

-333 QKSAQVKEEKVEVKK
+333 QKTAQVKDEKVDIKK
-348 EEGEEESMDTSEAD
+348 EVEEQDMETSEAD
-362 VKSVKSE
+362 QKSIKPEPEAKSVIPKPTGSTAST
-369 PEVKLIK
+369 EV
-376 PVAIT
+376 VT
-381 PTTTSAVKV
+381 KV
-390 TTSNSSAVV
+390 TTSSSSAVV
-399 QLLAQK
+399 QMLAQK
-405 SGVKANQMTQAQLA
+405 SGAKTNQMTQAQMA

-430 ELRSKMPPVRATNEP
+430 ELRSKMPPIRTSKEP

-456 KVPAKKKAT
+456 RIPAKKKAT

-513 NWIYPCPRPVFRT
+513 NWIYPCPRPVFKT

-535 RSYGAVGVQLRIL
+535 RSYGAVGSQLRIL
-548 WACLRWDDLSVKPPA
+548 WACLRWDDLAVKPPA

-607 SQPKGTVQL
+607 SQPKGKN
-616 HAFMYTYF
+616 

>member
-1 MTGGQGWL
+1 M
-9 WVAKTRRS
+9 
-17 NSVSQDSVGLRN
+17 SQDSVGLRN
-29 VARKLKARKRK
+29 VARKLRARKRK
-40 ADEEEEENRDVKAQ
+40 AEEEQDENQDAKVEETAVKKIKEENPDTEGTQAEKMDTDEKPV
-54 EAGVKRVKEE
+54 EANA
-64 KVDELKDEEDMEVD
+64 EDSGNHKMEVD
-78 KKPVETVENSGNN
+78 EEKCEKGENQGTIKTEQVVTIDVENS
-91 EMKVDAV
+91 
-98 LSEKKEEEAG
+98 
-108 SIKTEDSKE
+108 
-117 ETTTGER
+117 
-124 NVAIDIMNT
+124 
-133 SPVKPQKV
+133 SPVKNVKV
-141 PAVERSGKLKNDSA
+141 ANDEKTGKPARDSPLTSA
-155 AAKESSLPPKADV
+155 YKDSSLPPKADV

-176 MNERTFYVKVT
+176 MNERTYYQKVT
-187 KPYAKLDSLLMK
+187 KPYAKLDSLLVK

-211 QALQQQINWKLKAQ
+211 QALQQQINWKLKSQ
-225 VKSEPVQVS
+225 IKSESAPLS
-234 TNVKQEVKTEES
+234 KSIKQEEVKTEES
-246 KALADT
+246 KPFTDT
-252 SPADE
+252 TPSEE

-280 CLCLQRQSQDEA
+280 CLCMQKQSQDEA
-292 MMNLAGNSQENA
+292 MLNLAGNNQQNS
-304 SDAESDEEEEEEGEE
+304 SDAEMDEEEEEDDEE

-333 QKSAQVKEEKVEVKK
+333 HKTAQVKDEKVDIKK
-348 EEGEEESMDTSEAD
+348 EVEEQDMETSEAD
-362 VKSVKSE
+362 QKSIKPEPEAKSVIPKPTGSTVST
-369 PEVKLIK
+369 EV
-376 PVAIT
+376 VT
-381 PTTTSAVKV
+381 KV
-390 TTSNSSAVV
+390 TTSGSSAVV
-399 QLLAQK
+399 QMLAQK
-405 SGVKANQMTQAQLA
+405 SGAKTNQMTQAQMA

-430 ELRSKMPPVRATNEP
+430 ELRSKMPPIRTSKEP

-456 KVPAKKKAT
+456 RIPAKKKAT

-513 NWIYPCPRPVFRT
+513 NWIYPCPRPVFKT

-535 RSYGAVGVQLRIL
+535 RSYGAVGSQLRIL
-548 WACLRWDDLSVKPPA
+548 WACLRWDDLAVKPPA

-607 SQPKGTVQL
+607 SQPKGKN
-616 HAFMYTYF
+616 

>member
-1 MTGGQGWL
+1 M
-9 WVAKTRRS
+9 
-17 NSVSQDSVGLRN
+17 SQDSVGLRN
-29 VARKLKARKRK
+29 VARKLRARKRK
-40 ADEEEEENRDVKAQ
+40 AEEEQDENQDAKVEETAVKKIKEENPDTEGTQAEKMDTDEKPV
-54 EAGVKRVKEE
+54 EANA
-64 KVDELKDEEDMEVD
+64 EDSGNHKMEVD
-78 KKPVETVENSGNN
+78 KEKCEIGENQGTIKTEQVVTIDVENS
-91 EMKVDAV
+91 
-98 LSEKKEEEAG
+98 
-108 SIKTEDSKE
+108 
-117 ETTTGER
+117 
-124 NVAIDIMNT
+124 
-133 SPVKPQKV
+133 SPVKNVKV
-141 PAVERSGKLKNDSA
+141 ANDEKTGKPARDSPLTSA
-155 AAKESSLPPKADV
+155 YKDSSLPPKADV

-176 MNERTFYVKVT
+176 MNERTYYQKVT
-187 KPYAKLDSLLMK
+187 KPYAKLDSLLVK

-211 QALQQQINWKLKAQ
+211 QALQQQINWKLKSQ
-225 VKSEPVQVS
+225 IKSESAPLS
-234 TNVKQEVKTEES
+234 KSIKQEEVKTEES
-246 KALADT
+246 KPFTDT
-252 SPADE
+252 TPSEE

-280 CLCLQRQSQDEA
+280 CLCMQKQSQDEA
-292 MMNLAGNSQENA
+292 MLNLAGNNQQNS
-304 SDAESDEEEEEEGEE
+304 SDAEMDEEEEEDDEE

-333 QKSAQVKEEKVEVKK
+333 QKTAQVKDEKVDIKK
-348 EEGEEESMDTSEAD
+348 EVEEQDMETSEAD
-362 VKSVKSE
+362 QKSIKPEPEAKSVIPKPTGSTAST
-369 PEVKLIK
+369 EV
-376 PVAIT
+376 VT
-381 PTTTSAVKV
+381 KV
-390 TTSNSSAVV
+390 TTSSSSAVV
-399 QLLAQK
+399 QMLAQK
-405 SGVKANQMTQAQLA
+405 SGAKTNQMTQAQMA

-430 ELRSKMPPVRATNEP
+430 ELRSKMPPIRTSKEP

-456 KVPAKKKAT
+456 RIPAKKKAT

-513 NWIYPCPRPVFRT
+513 NWIYPCPRPVFKT

-535 RSYGAVGVQLRIL
+535 RSYGAVGSQLRIL
-548 WACLRWDDLSVKPPA
+548 WACLRWDDLAVKPPA

-607 SQPKGTVQL
+607 SQPKGKN
-616 HAFMYTYF
+616 

>member
-1 MTGGQGWL
+1 M
-9 WVAKTRRS
+9 
-17 NSVSQDSVGLRN
+17 SQDSVGLRN
-29 VARKLKARKRK
+29 VARKLRARKRK
-40 ADEEEEENRDVKAQ
+40 AEEEQDENQDAKVEETAVKKIKEENPDTEGTQAEKMDTDEKPV
-54 EAGVKRVKEE
+54 EANA
-64 KVDELKDEEDMEVD
+64 EDSGNHKMEVD
-78 KKPVETVENSGNN
+78 EEKCEKGENQGTIKTEQVVTIDVENS
-91 EMKVDAV
+91 
-98 LSEKKEEEAG
+98 
-108 SIKTEDSKE
+108 
-117 ETTTGER
+117 
-124 NVAIDIMNT
+124 
-133 SPVKPQKV
+133 SPVKNVKV
-141 PAVERSGKLKNDSA
+141 ANDEKTGKPARDSPLTSA
-155 AAKESSLPPKADV
+155 YKDSSLPPKADV

-176 MNERTFYVKVT
+176 MNERTYYQKVT
-187 KPYAKLDSLLMK
+187 KPYAKLDSLLVK

-211 QALQQQINWKLKAQ
+211 QALQQQINWKLKSQ
-225 VKSEPVQVS
+225 IKSESAPLS
-234 TNVKQEVKTEES
+234 KSIKQEEIKTEES
-246 KALADT
+246 KPFTDT
-252 SPADE
+252 TPSEE

-280 CLCLQRQSQDEA
+280 CLCMQKQSQDEA
-292 MMNLAGNSQENA
+292 MLNLAGNNQQNS
-304 SDAESDEEEEEEGEE
+304 SDAEMDEEEEEDDEE

-333 QKSAQVKEEKVEVKK
+333 HKTAQVKDEKVDIKK
-348 EEGEEESMDTSEAD
+348 EVEEQDMETSEAD
-362 VKSVKSE
+362 QKSIKPEPEAKSVIPKPTGSTVST
-369 PEVKLIK
+369 EV
-376 PVAIT
+376 VT
-381 PTTTSAVKV
+381 KV
-390 TTSNSSAVV
+390 TTSGSSAVV
-399 QLLAQK
+399 QMLAQK
-405 SGVKANQMTQAQLA
+405 SGAKTNQMTQAQMA

-430 ELRSKMPPVRATNEP
+430 ELRSKMPPIRTSKEP

-456 KVPAKKKAT
+456 RIPAKKKAT

-513 NWIYPCPRPVFRT
+513 NWIYPCPRPVFKT

-535 RSYGAVGVQLRIL
+535 RSYGAVGSQLRIL
-548 WACLRWDDLSVKPPA
+548 WACLRWDDLAVKPPA

-607 SQPKGTVQL
+607 SQPKGKN
-616 HAFMYTYF
+616 

>member
-1 MTGGQGWL
+1 M
-9 WVAKTRRS
+9 
-17 NSVSQDSVGLRN
+17 SQDSVGLRN
-29 VARKLKARKRK
+29 VARKLRARKRK
-40 ADEEEEENRDVKAQ
+40 AEEEQDENQDAKVEETAVKKIKEENPDTEGTQAEKMDTDEKPV
-54 EAGVKRVKEE
+54 EANA
-64 KVDELKDEEDMEVD
+64 EDSGNHKMEVD
-78 KKPVETVENSGNN
+78 EEKDENQGTIKTEQVVTIDVENS
-91 EMKVDAV
+91 
-98 LSEKKEEEAG
+98 
-108 SIKTEDSKE
+108 
-117 ETTTGER
+117 
-124 NVAIDIMNT
+124 
-133 SPVKPQKV
+133 SPVKNVKV
-141 PAVERSGKLKNDSA
+141 ANDEKTGKPARDSPLTTA
-155 AAKESSLPPKADV
+155 YKDSSLPPKADV

-176 MNERTFYVKVT
+176 MNERTYYQKVT
-187 KPYAKLDSLLMK
+187 KPYAKLDSLLVK

-211 QALQQQINWKLKAQ
+211 QALQQQINWKLKSQ
-225 VKSEPVQVS
+225 IKSESAPLS
-234 TNVKQEVKTEES
+234 KSIKQEEVKTEES
-246 KALADT
+246 KPFTDT
-252 SPADE
+252 TPSEE

-280 CLCLQRQSQDEA
+280 CLCMQKQSQDEA
-292 MMNLAGNSQENA
+292 MLNLAGNNQQNS
-304 SDAESDEEEEEEGEE
+304 SDAEMDEEEEEDDEE

-333 QKSAQVKEEKVEVKK
+333 QKTAQVKDEKVDIKK
-348 EEGEEESMDTSEAD
+348 EVEEQDMETSEAD
-362 VKSVKSE
+362 QKSIKPEPEAKSVIPKPTGSTAST
-369 PEVKLIK
+369 EV
-376 PVAIT
+376 VT
-381 PTTTSAVKV
+381 KV
-390 TTSNSSAVV
+390 TTSGSSAVV
-399 QLLAQK
+399 QMLAQK
-405 SGVKANQMTQAQLA
+405 SGAKTNQMTQAQMA

-430 ELRSKMPPVRATNEP
+430 ELRSKMPPIRTSKEP

-456 KVPAKKKAT
+456 RIPAKKKAT

-513 NWIYPCPRPVFRT
+513 NWIYPCPRPVFKT

-535 RSYGAVGVQLRIL
+535 RSYGAVGSQLRIL
-548 WACLRWDDLSVKPPA
+548 WACLRWDDLAVKPPA

-607 SQPKGTVQL
+607 SQPKGKN
-616 HAFMYTYF
+616 

>member
-1 MTGGQGWL
+1 M
-9 WVAKTRRS
+9 
-17 NSVSQDSVGLRN
+17 SQDSVGLRN
-29 VARKLKARKRK
+29 VARKLRARKRK
-40 ADEEEEENRDVKAQ
+40 AEEEQDENQDAKVEETAVKKIKEENPDTEGTQAEKMDTDEKPV
-54 EAGVKRVKEE
+54 EANA
-64 KVDELKDEEDMEVD
+64 EDSGNHKMEVD
-78 KKPVETVENSGNN
+78 EEKCEKGENQGTIKTEQVVTIDVENS
-91 EMKVDAV
+91 
-98 LSEKKEEEAG
+98 
-108 SIKTEDSKE
+108 
-117 ETTTGER
+117 
-124 NVAIDIMNT
+124 
-133 SPVKPQKV
+133 SPVKNVKV
-141 PAVERSGKLKNDSA
+141 ANDEKTGKPARDSPLTSA
-155 AAKESSLPPKADV
+155 YKDSSLPPKADV

-176 MNERTFYVKVT
+176 MNERTYYQKVT
-187 KPYAKLDSLLMK
+187 KPYAKLDSLLVK

-211 QALQQQINWKLKAQ
+211 QALQQQINWKLKSQ
-225 VKSEPVQVS
+225 IKSESAPLS
-234 TNVKQEVKTEES
+234 KSIKQEEVKTEES
-246 KALADT
+246 KPFTDT
-252 SPADE
+252 TPSEE

-280 CLCLQRQSQDEA
+280 CLCMQKQSQDEA
-292 MMNLAGNSQENA
+292 MLNLAGNNQQNS
-304 SDAESDEEEEEEGEE
+304 SDAEMDEEEEEDDEE

-333 QKSAQVKEEKVEVKK
+333 QKTAQVKDEKVDIKK
-348 EEGEEESMDTSEAD
+348 EVEEQDMEASEAD
-362 VKSVKSE
+362 QKSIKPEPEAKSVIPKPTGSTVST
-369 PEVKLIK
+369 EV
-376 PVAIT
+376 VT
-381 PTTTSAVKV
+381 KV
-390 TTSNSSAVV
+390 TTSGSSAVV
-399 QLLAQK
+399 QMLAQK
-405 SGVKANQMTQAQLA
+405 SGAKTNQMTQAQMA

-430 ELRSKMPPVRATNEP
+430 ELRSKMPPIRTSKEP

-456 KVPAKKKAT
+456 RIPAKKKAT

-513 NWIYPCPRPVFRT
+513 NWIYPCPRPVFKT

-535 RSYGAVGVQLRIL
+535 RSYGAVGSQLRIL
-548 WACLRWDDLSVKPPA
+548 WACLRWDDLAVKPPA

-607 SQPKGTVQL
+607 SQPKGKN
-616 HAFMYTYF
+616 

>member
-9 WVAKTRRS
+9 WLSKTRRG
-17 NSVSQDSVGLRN
+17 NHVSQDSVGLRN
-29 VARKLKARKRK
+29 VARKLRARKRK
-40 ADEEEEENRDVKAQ
+40 AEEEQDENQDAKVEETAVKKIKEENPDTEGTQAEKMDTDEKPV
-54 EAGVKRVKEE
+54 EANA
-64 KVDELKDEEDMEVD
+64 EDSGNHKMEVD
-78 KKPVETVENSGNN
+78 EEKCEKGENQGTIKTEQVVTIDVENS
-91 EMKVDAV
+91 
-98 LSEKKEEEAG
+98 
-108 SIKTEDSKE
+108 
-117 ETTTGER
+117 
-124 NVAIDIMNT
+124 
-133 SPVKPQKV
+133 SPVKNVKV
-141 PAVERSGKLKNDSA
+141 ANDEKTGKPARDSPLTSTY
-155 AAKESSLPPKADV
+155 KDSSLPPKADV

-176 MNERTFYVKVT
+176 MNERTYYQKVT
-187 KPYAKLDSLLMK
+187 KPYAKLDSLLVK

-211 QALQQQINWKLKAQ
+211 QALQQQINWKLKSQ
-225 VKSEPVQVS
+225 IKSESAPLS
-234 TNVKQEVKTEES
+234 KSIKQEEVKTEES
-246 KALADT
+246 KPFTDT
-252 SPADE
+252 TPSEE

-280 CLCLQRQSQDEA
+280 CLCMQKQSQDEA
-292 MMNLAGNSQENA
+292 MLNLAGNNQQNS
-304 SDAESDEEEEEEGEE
+304 SDAEMDEEEEEDDEE

-333 QKSAQVKEEKVEVKK
+333 QKTAQVKDEKVDIKK
-348 EEGEEESMDTSEAD
+348 EVEEQDMETSEAD
-362 VKSVKSE
+362 QKSIKPEPEAKSVIPKPTGSTAST
-369 PEVKLIK
+369 EV
-376 PVAIT
+376 VT
-381 PTTTSAVKV
+381 KV
-390 TTSNSSAVV
+390 TTSSSSAVV
-399 QLLAQK
+399 QMLAQK
-405 SGVKANQMTQAQLA
+405 SGAKTNQMTQAQMA

-430 ELRSKMPPVRATNEP
+430 ELRSKMPPIRTSKEP

-456 KVPAKKKAT
+456 RIPAKKKAT

-513 NWIYPCPRPVFRT
+513 NWIYPCPRPVFKT

-535 RSYGAVGVQLRIL
+535 RSYGAVGSQLRIL
-548 WACLRWDDLSVKPPA
+548 WACLRWDDLAVKPPA

-607 SQPKGTVQL
+607 SQPKGKN
-616 HAFMYTYF
+616 

>member
-1 MTGGQGWL
+1 M
-9 WVAKTRRS
+9 
-17 NSVSQDSVGLRN
+17 SQDSVGLRN
-29 VARKLKARKRK
+29 VARKLRARKRK
-40 ADEEEEENRDVKAQ
+40 AEEEQDENQDAKVEETAVKKIKEENPDTEGTQAEKMDTDEKPV
-54 EAGVKRVKEE
+54 EAHA
-64 KVDELKDEEDMEVD
+64 EDSGNHKMEVD
-78 KKPVETVENSGNN
+78 EEKCEKGENQGTIKTEQVVTIDVENS
-91 EMKVDAV
+91 
-98 LSEKKEEEAG
+98 
-108 SIKTEDSKE
+108 
-117 ETTTGER
+117 
-124 NVAIDIMNT
+124 
-133 SPVKPQKV
+133 SPVKNVKV
-141 PAVERSGKLKNDSA
+141 ANDEKTGKPARDSPLTSA
-155 AAKESSLPPKADV
+155 YKDSSLPPKADV

-176 MNERTFYVKVT
+176 MNERTYYQKVT
-187 KPYAKLDSLLMK
+187 KPYAKLDSLLVK

-211 QALQQQINWKLKAQ
+211 QALQQQINWKLKSQ
-225 VKSEPVQVS
+225 IKSESAPLS
-234 TNVKQEVKTEES
+234 KSIKQEEVKTEES
-246 KALADT
+246 KPFTDT
-252 SPADE
+252 TPSEE

-280 CLCLQRQSQDEA
+280 CLCMQKQSQDEA
-292 MMNLAGNSQENA
+292 MLNLAGNNQQNS
-304 SDAESDEEEEEEGEE
+304 SDAEMDEEEEEDDEE

-333 QKSAQVKEEKVEVKK
+333 QKTAQVKDEKVDIKK
-348 EEGEEESMDTSEAD
+348 EVEEQDMETSEAD
-362 VKSVKSE
+362 QKSIKPEPEAKSVIPKPTGSTAST
-369 PEVKLIK
+369 EV
-376 PVAIT
+376 VT
-381 PTTTSAVKV
+381 KV
-390 TTSNSSAVV
+390 TTSSSSAVV
-399 QLLAQK
+399 QMLAQK
-405 SGVKANQMTQAQLA
+405 SGAKTNQMTQAQMA

-430 ELRSKMPPVRATNEP
+430 ELRSKMPPIRTSKEP

-456 KVPAKKKAT
+456 RIPAKKKAT

-513 NWIYPCPRPVFRT
+513 NWIYPCPRPVFKT

-535 RSYGAVGVQLRIL
+535 RSYGAVGSQLRIL
-548 WACLRWDDLSVKPPA
+548 WACLRWDDLAVKPPA

-607 SQPKGTVQL
+607 SQPKGKN
-616 HAFMYTYF
+616 

>member
-1 MTGGQGWL
+1 M
-9 WVAKTRRS
+9 
-17 NSVSQDSVGLRN
+17 SQDSVGLRN
-29 VARKLKARKRK
+29 VARKLRARKRK
-40 ADEEEEENRDVKAQ
+40 AEEEQDENQDAKVEETAVKKIKEENPDTEGTQA
-54 EAGVKRVKEE
+54 E
-64 KVDELKDEEDMEVD
+64 KMDTDE
-78 KKPVETVENSGNN
+78 KPVEANAEDRGNHKMAVDEEKCEKGENQGTIKTEQVVTIDVENS
-91 EMKVDAV
+91 
-98 LSEKKEEEAG
+98 
-108 SIKTEDSKE
+108 
-117 ETTTGER
+117 
-124 NVAIDIMNT
+124 
-133 SPVKPQKV
+133 SPVKNVKV
-141 PAVERSGKLKNDSA
+141 ANDEKTGKPARDSPLTSA
-155 AAKESSLPPKADV
+155 YKDSSLPPKADV

-176 MNERTFYVKVT
+176 MNERTYYQKVT
-187 KPYAKLDSLLMK
+187 KPYAKLDSLLVK

-211 QALQQQINWKLKAQ
+211 QALQQQINWKLKSQ
-225 VKSEPVQVS
+225 IKSESAPLS
-234 TNVKQEVKTEES
+234 KSIKQEEVKTEES
-246 KALADT
+246 KPFTDT
-252 SPADE
+252 TPSEE

-280 CLCLQRQSQDEA
+280 CLCMQKQSQDEA
-292 MMNLAGNSQENA
+292 MLNLAGNNQQNS
-304 SDAESDEEEEEEGEE
+304 SDAEMDEEEEEDDEE

-333 QKSAQVKEEKVEVKK
+333 QKTAQVKDEKVDIKK
-348 EEGEEESMDTSEAD
+348 EVEEQDMETSEAD
-362 VKSVKSE
+362 QKSIKPEPEAKSVIPKPTGSTVST
-369 PEVKLIK
+369 EV
-376 PVAIT
+376 VT
-381 PTTTSAVKV
+381 KV
-390 TTSNSSAVV
+390 TTSGSSAVV
-399 QLLAQK
+399 QMLAQK
-405 SGVKANQMTQAQLA
+405 SGAKTNQMTQAQMA

-430 ELRSKMPPVRATNEP
+430 ELRSKMPPIRTSKEP

-456 KVPAKKKAT
+456 RIPAKKKAT

-513 NWIYPCPRPVFRT
+513 NWIYPCPRPVFKT

-535 RSYGAVGVQLRIL
+535 RSYGAVGSQLRIL
-548 WACLRWDDLSVKPPA
+548 WACLRWDDLAVKPPA

-607 SQPKGTVQL
+607 SQPKGKN
-616 HAFMYTYF
+616 

>member
-1 MTGGQGWL
+1 M
-9 WVAKTRRS
+9 
-17 NSVSQDSVGLRN
+17 SQDSVGLRN
-29 VARKLKARKRK
+29 VARKLRARKRK
-40 ADEEEEENRDVKAQ
+40 AEEEQDENQDAKVEETAVKKIKEENPDTEGTQAEKMDTDEKPV
-54 EAGVKRVKEE
+54 EANA
-64 KVDELKDEEDMEVD
+64 EDSGNHKMEVD
-78 KKPVETVENSGNN
+78 EENCEKGENQGTIKTEQVVTIDVENS
-91 EMKVDAV
+91 
-98 LSEKKEEEAG
+98 
-108 SIKTEDSKE
+108 
-117 ETTTGER
+117 
-124 NVAIDIMNT
+124 
-133 SPVKPQKV
+133 SPVKNVKV
-141 PAVERSGKLKNDSA
+141 ANDEKTGKPARDSPLTSA
-155 AAKESSLPPKADV
+155 YKDSSLPPKADV

-176 MNERTFYVKVT
+176 MNERTYYQKVT
-187 KPYAKLDSLLMK
+187 KPYAKLDSLLVK

-211 QALQQQINWKLKAQ
+211 QALQQQINWKLKSQ
-225 VKSEPVQVS
+225 IKSESAPLS
-234 TNVKQEVKTEES
+234 KSIKQEEVKTEES
-246 KALADT
+246 KPFTDT
-252 SPADE
+252 TPSEE

-280 CLCLQRQSQDEA
+280 CLCMQKQSQDEA
-292 MMNLAGNSQENA
+292 MLNLAGNNQQNS
-304 SDAESDEEEEEEGEE
+304 SDAEMDEEEEEDDEE

-333 QKSAQVKEEKVEVKK
+333 QKTAQVKDEKVDIKK
-348 EEGEEESMDTSEAD
+348 EVEEQDMETSEAD
-362 VKSVKSE
+362 QKSIKPEPEAKSVIPKPTGSTAST
-369 PEVKLIK
+369 EV
-376 PVAIT
+376 VT
-381 PTTTSAVKV
+381 KV
-390 TTSNSSAVV
+390 TTSSSSAVV
-399 QLLAQK
+399 QMLAQK
-405 SGVKANQMTQAQLA
+405 SGAKTNQMTQAQMA

-430 ELRSKMPPVRATNEP
+430 ELRSKMPPIRTSKEP

-456 KVPAKKKAT
+456 RIPAKKKAT

-513 NWIYPCPRPVFRT
+513 NWIYPCPRPVFKT

-535 RSYGAVGVQLRIL
+535 RSYGAVGSQLRIL
-548 WACLRWDDLSVKPPA
+548 WACLRWDDLAVKPPA

-607 SQPKGTVQL
+607 SQPKGKN
-616 HAFMYTYF
+616 

>member
-1 MTGGQGWL
+1 M
-9 WVAKTRRS
+9 
-17 NSVSQDSVGLRN
+17 SQDSVGLRN
-29 VARKLKARKRK
+29 VARKLRARKRK
-40 ADEEEEENRDVKAQ
+40 AEEEQDENQDAKVEETAVK
-54 EAGVKRVKEE
+54 KIKEE
-64 KVDELKDEEDMEVD
+64 KPDTEGTQAEKMDTDEKPVEANAEDSGNHKMEVD
-78 KKPVETVENSGNN
+78 KEKCEIGENQGTIKTEQVVTIDVENSSSVKNV
-91 EMKVDAV
+91 KVAND
-98 LSEKKEEEAG
+98 EKTGKPAR
-108 SIKTEDSKE
+108 DS
-117 ETTTGER
+117 
-124 NVAIDIMNT
+124 
-133 SPVKPQKV
+133 PLP
-141 PAVERSGKLKNDSA
+141 SA
-155 AAKESSLPPKADV
+155 YKDSSLPPKADV

-176 MNERTFYVKVT
+176 MNERTYYQKVT
-187 KPYAKLDSLLMK
+187 KPYAKLDSLLVK

-211 QALQQQINWKLKAQ
+211 QALQQQINWKLKSQ
-225 VKSEPVQVS
+225 IKSESAPLS
-234 TNVKQEVKTEES
+234 KSIKQEEVKTEES
-246 KALADT
+246 KPFTDT
-252 SPADE
+252 TPSEE

-280 CLCLQRQSQDEA
+280 CLCMQKQSQDEA
-292 MMNLAGNSQENA
+292 MLNLAGNNQQNS
-304 SDAESDEEEEEEGEE
+304 SDAEMDEEEEEDDEE

-333 QKSAQVKEEKVEVKK
+333 QKTAQVKDEKVDIKK
-348 EEGEEESMDTSEAD
+348 EVEEQDMETSEAD
-362 VKSVKSE
+362 QKSIKPEPEAKSVIPKPTGSTAST
-369 PEVKLIK
+369 EV
-376 PVAIT
+376 VT
-381 PTTTSAVKV
+381 KV
-390 TTSNSSAVV
+390 TTSSSSAVV
-399 QLLAQK
+399 QMLAQK
-405 SGVKANQMTQAQLA
+405 SGAKTNQMTQAQMA

-430 ELRSKMPPVRATNEP
+430 ELRSKMPPIRTSKEP

-456 KVPAKKKAT
+456 RIPAKKKAT

-513 NWIYPCPRPVFRT
+513 NWIYPCPRPVFKT

-535 RSYGAVGVQLRIL
+535 RSYGAVGSQLRIL
-548 WACLRWDDLSVKPPA
+548 WACLRWDDLAVKPPA

-607 SQPKGTVQL
+607 SQPKGKN
-616 HAFMYTYF
+616 

>member
-1 MTGGQGWL
+1 M
-9 WVAKTRRS
+9 
-17 NSVSQDSVGLRN
+17 SQDSVGLRN
-29 VARKLKARKRK
+29 VARKLRARKRK
-40 ADEEEEENRDVKAQ
+40 AEEEQDENQDAKVEETAVKKIKEENPDTEGTQAEKMDTDEKPV
-54 EAGVKRVKEE
+54 EANA
-64 KVDELKDEEDMEVD
+64 EDSGNHKMEVD
-78 KKPVETVENSGNN
+78 EEKCEKGENQGTIKTEQVVTIDVENS
-91 EMKVDAV
+91 
-98 LSEKKEEEAG
+98 
-108 SIKTEDSKE
+108 
-117 ETTTGER
+117 
-124 NVAIDIMNT
+124 
-133 SPVKPQKV
+133 SPVKNVKV
-141 PAVERSGKLKNDSA
+141 ANDEKTGKPARDSPLTSA
-155 AAKESSLPPKADV
+155 YKDSSLPPKADV

-176 MNERTFYVKVT
+176 MNERTYYQKVT
-187 KPYAKLDSLLMK
+187 KPYAKLDSLLVK

-211 QALQQQINWKLKAQ
+211 QALQQQINWKLKSQ
-225 VKSEPVQVS
+225 IKSESAPLS
-234 TNVKQEVKTEES
+234 KSIKQEEVKTEES
-246 KALADT
+246 KPFTDT
-252 SPADE
+252 TPSEE

-280 CLCLQRQSQDEA
+280 CLCMQKQSQDEA
-292 MMNLAGNSQENA
+292 MLNLAGNNQQNS
-304 SDAESDEEEEEEGEE
+304 SDAEMDEEEEEDDEE

-333 QKSAQVKEEKVEVKK
+333 QKTAQVKDEKVDIKK
-348 EEGEEESMDTSEAD
+348 EVEEQDMETSEAD
-362 VKSVKSE
+362 QKSIKPEPEAKSVIPKPTGSTVSTVST
-369 PEVKLIK
+369 EV
-376 PVAIT
+376 VT
-381 PTTTSAVKV
+381 KV
-390 TTSNSSAVV
+390 TTSGSSAVV
-399 QLLAQK
+399 QMLAQK
-405 SGVKANQMTQAQLA
+405 SGAKTNQMTQAQMA

-430 ELRSKMPPVRATNEP
+430 ELRSKMPPIRTSKEP

-456 KVPAKKKAT
+456 RIPAKKKAT

-513 NWIYPCPRPVFRT
+513 NWIYPCPRPVFKT

-535 RSYGAVGVQLRIL
+535 RSYGAVGSQLRIL
-548 WACLRWDDLSVKPPA
+548 WACLRWDDLAVKPPA

-607 SQPKGTVQL
+607 SQPKGKN
-616 HAFMYTYF
+616 

>member
-1 MTGGQGWL
+1 M
-9 WVAKTRRS
+9 
-17 NSVSQDSVGLRN
+17 SQDNVGLRN
-29 VARKLKARKRK
+29 VARKLRARKRK
-40 ADEEEEENRDVKAQ
+40 AEEEQDENQDAKVEETAVKKIKEENPDTEGTQAEKMDTDEKPV
-54 EAGVKRVKEE
+54 EANA
-64 KVDELKDEEDMEVD
+64 EDSGNHKMEVD
-78 KKPVETVENSGNN
+78 EEKGEKGENQGTIKTEQVVTIDVENS
-91 EMKVDAV
+91 
-98 LSEKKEEEAG
+98 
-108 SIKTEDSKE
+108 
-117 ETTTGER
+117 
-124 NVAIDIMNT
+124 
-133 SPVKPQKV
+133 SPVKNVKV
-141 PAVERSGKLKNDSA
+141 ANDEKTGKPARDSPLTSA
-155 AAKESSLPPKADV
+155 YKDSSLPPKADV

-176 MNERTFYVKVT
+176 MNERTYYQKVT
-187 KPYAKLDSLLMK
+187 KPYAKLDSLLVK

-211 QALQQQINWKLKAQ
+211 QALQQQINWKLKSQ
-225 VKSEPVQVS
+225 IKSESAPLS
-234 TNVKQEVKTEES
+234 KSIKQEEVKTEES
-246 KALADT
+246 KPFTDT
-252 SPADE
+252 TPSEE

-280 CLCLQRQSQDEA
+280 CLCMQKQSQDEA
-292 MMNLAGNSQENA
+292 MLNLAGNNQQNS
-304 SDAESDEEEEEEGEE
+304 SDAEMDEEEEEDDEE

-333 QKSAQVKEEKVEVKK
+333 QKTAQVKDEKVDIKK
-348 EEGEEESMDTSEAD
+348 EVEEQDMETSEAD
-362 VKSVKSE
+362 QKSIKPEPEAKSVIPKPTGSTAST
-369 PEVKLIK
+369 EV
-376 PVAIT
+376 VT
-381 PTTTSAVKV
+381 KV
-390 TTSNSSAVV
+390 TTSSSSAVV
-399 QLLAQK
+399 QMLAQK
-405 SGVKANQMTQAQLA
+405 SGAKTNQMTQAQMA

-430 ELRSKMPPVRATNEP
+430 ELRSKMPPIRTSKEP

-456 KVPAKKKAT
+456 RIPAKKKAT

-513 NWIYPCPRPVFRT
+513 NWIYPCPRPVFKT

-535 RSYGAVGVQLRIL
+535 RSYGAVGSQLRIL
-548 WACLRWDDLSVKPPA
+548 WACLRWDDLAVKPPA

-607 SQPKGTVQL
+607 SQPKGKN
-616 HAFMYTYF
+616 

>member
-1 MTGGQGWL
+1 M
-9 WVAKTRRS
+9 
-17 NSVSQDSVGLRN
+17 SQDSVGLRN
-29 VARKLKARKRK
+29 VARKLRARKRK
-40 ADEEEEENRDVKAQ
+40 AEEEQDENQDAKVEETAVK
-54 EAGVKRVKEE
+54 KIKEE
-64 KVDELKDEEDMEVD
+64 KPDTEGTQAEKMDTDEKPVEANAEDSGNHKMEVD
-78 KKPVETVENSGNN
+78 KEKCEIGENQGTIKTEQVVTIDVENS
-91 EMKVDAV
+91 
-98 LSEKKEEEAG
+98 
-108 SIKTEDSKE
+108 
-117 ETTTGER
+117 
-124 NVAIDIMNT
+124 
-133 SPVKPQKV
+133 SPVKNVKV
-141 PAVERSGKLKNDSA
+141 ANDEKTGKPARDSPLPSA
-155 AAKESSLPPKADV
+155 YKDSSLPPKADV

-176 MNERTFYVKVT
+176 MNERTYYQKVT
-187 KPYAKLDSLLMK
+187 KPYAKLDSLLVK

-211 QALQQQINWKLKAQ
+211 QALQQQINWKLKSQ
-225 VKSEPVQVS
+225 IKSESAPLS
-234 TNVKQEVKTEES
+234 KSIKQEEVKTEES
-246 KALADT
+246 KPFTDT
-252 SPADE
+252 TPSEE

-280 CLCLQRQSQDEA
+280 CLCMQKQSQDEA
-292 MMNLAGNSQENA
+292 MLNLAGNNQQNS
-304 SDAESDEEEEEEGEE
+304 SDAEMNEEEEEDDEE

-333 QKSAQVKEEKVEVKK
+333 QKTAQVKDEKVDIKK
-348 EEGEEESMDTSEAD
+348 EVEEQDMETSEAD
-362 VKSVKSE
+362 QKSIKPEPEAKSVIPKPTGSTAST
-369 PEVKLIK
+369 EV
-376 PVAIT
+376 VT
-381 PTTTSAVKV
+381 KV
-390 TTSNSSAVV
+390 TTSGSSAVV
-399 QLLAQK
+399 QMLAQK
-405 SGVKANQMTQAQLA
+405 SGAKTNQMTQAQMA

-430 ELRSKMPPVRATNEP
+430 ELRSKMPPIRTSKEP

-456 KVPAKKKAT
+456 RIPAKKKAT

-513 NWIYPCPRPVFRT
+513 NWIYPCPRPVFKT

-535 RSYGAVGVQLRIL
+535 RSYGAVGSQLRIL
-548 WACLRWDDLSVKPPA
+548 WACLRWDDLAVKPPA

-607 SQPKGTVQL
+607 SQPKGKN
-616 HAFMYTYF
+616 

>member
-1 MTGGQGWL
+1 M
-9 WVAKTRRS
+9 
-17 NSVSQDSVGLRN
+17 SQDSVGLRN
-29 VARKLKARKRK
+29 VARKLRARKRK
-40 ADEEEEENRDVKAQ
+40 AEEEQDENQDAKVEETAVKKIKEENPDTEGTQAEKMDTDEKPV
-54 EAGVKRVKEE
+54 EANA
-64 KVDELKDEEDMEVD
+64 EDSGNHKMEVD
-78 KKPVETVENSGNN
+78 EEKCEKGENQGTIKTEQVVTIDVENS
-91 EMKVDAV
+91 
-98 LSEKKEEEAG
+98 
-108 SIKTEDSKE
+108 
-117 ETTTGER
+117 
-124 NVAIDIMNT
+124 
-133 SPVKPQKV
+133 SPVKNVKV
-141 PAVERSGKLKNDSA
+141 ANDEKTGKPARDSPLTSA
-155 AAKESSLPPKADV
+155 YKDSSLPPKADV

-176 MNERTFYVKVT
+176 MNERTYYQKVT
-187 KPYAKLDSLLMK
+187 KPYAKLDSLLVK

-211 QALQQQINWKLKAQ
+211 QALQQQINWKLKSQ
-225 VKSEPVQVS
+225 IKSESAPLS
-234 TNVKQEVKTEES
+234 KSIKQEEVKTEES
-246 KALADT
+246 KPFTDT
-252 SPADE
+252 TPSEE

-280 CLCLQRQSQDEA
+280 CLCMQKQSQDEA
-292 MMNLAGNSQENA
+292 MLNLAGNNQQNS
-304 SDAESDEEEEEEGEE
+304 SDAEMDEEEEEDDEE

-333 QKSAQVKEEKVEVKK
+333 QKTAQVKDEKVDIKK
-348 EEGEEESMDTSEAD
+348 EVEEQDMETSEAD
-362 VKSVKSE
+362 QKSIKPEPEAKSVIPKPTGSTASTVST
-369 PEVKLIK
+369 EVVTK
-376 PVAIT
+376 
-381 PTTTSAVKV
+381 VKV
-390 TTSNSSAVV
+390 TTSGSSAVV
-399 QLLAQK
+399 QMLAQK
-405 SGVKANQMTQAQLA
+405 SGAKTNQMTQAQMA

-430 ELRSKMPPVRATNEP
+430 ELRSKMPPIRTSKEP

-456 KVPAKKKAT
+456 RIPAKKKAT

-513 NWIYPCPRPVFRT
+513 NWIYPCPRPVFKT

-535 RSYGAVGVQLRIL
+535 RSYGAVGSQLRIL
-548 WACLRWDDLSVKPPA
+548 WACLRWDDLAVKPPA

-607 SQPKGTVQL
+607 SQPKGKN
-616 HAFMYTYF
+616 

>member
-1 MTGGQGWL
+1 M
-9 WVAKTRRS
+9 
-17 NSVSQDSVGLRN
+17 SQDSVGLRN
-29 VARKLKARKRK
+29 VARKLRARKRK
-40 ADEEEEENRDVKAQ
+40 AEEEQDENQDAKVEQTAVKKIKEENPDTEGTQAEKMDTDEKPV
-54 EAGVKRVKEE
+54 EANA
-64 KVDELKDEEDMEVD
+64 EDSGNHKMEVD
-78 KKPVETVENSGNN
+78 KEKCEIGENQGTIKTEQVVTIDVENS
-91 EMKVDAV
+91 
-98 LSEKKEEEAG
+98 
-108 SIKTEDSKE
+108 
-117 ETTTGER
+117 
-124 NVAIDIMNT
+124 
-133 SPVKPQKV
+133 SPVKNVKV
-141 PAVERSGKLKNDSA
+141 ANDEKTGKPARDSPPTSA
-155 AAKESSLPPKADV
+155 YKDSSLPPKADV

-176 MNERTFYVKVT
+176 MNERTYYQKVT
-187 KPYAKLDSLLMK
+187 KPYAKLDSLLVK

-211 QALQQQINWKLKAQ
+211 QALQQQINWKLKSQ
-225 VKSEPVQVS
+225 IKSESAPLS
-234 TNVKQEVKTEES
+234 KSIKQEEVKTEES
-246 KALADT
+246 KPFTDT
-252 SPADE
+252 TPSEE

-280 CLCLQRQSQDEA
+280 CLCMQKQSQDEA
-292 MMNLAGNSQENA
+292 MLNLAGNNQQNS
-304 SDAESDEEEEEEGEE
+304 SDAEMDEEEEEDDEE

-333 QKSAQVKEEKVEVKK
+333 QKTAQVKDEKVDIKK
-348 EEGEEESMDTSEAD
+348 EVEEQDMETSEAD
-362 VKSVKSE
+362 QKSIKPEPQAKSVIPKPTGSTAST
-369 PEVKLIK
+369 EV
-376 PVAIT
+376 VT
-381 PTTTSAVKV
+381 KV
-390 TTSNSSAVV
+390 TTSGSSAVV
-399 QLLAQK
+399 QMLAQK
-405 SGVKANQMTQAQLA
+405 SGAKTNQMTQAQMA

-430 ELRSKMPPVRATNEP
+430 ELRSKMPPIRTSKEP

-456 KVPAKKKAT
+456 RIPAKKKAT

-513 NWIYPCPRPVFRT
+513 NWIYPCPRPVFKT

-535 RSYGAVGVQLRIL
+535 RSYGAVGSQLRIL
-548 WACLRWDDLSVKPPA
+548 WACLRWDDLAVKPPA

-607 SQPKGTVQL
+607 SQPKGKN
-616 HAFMYTYF
+616 

>member
-1 MTGGQGWL
+1 MWKQRGEEYRVTGGQGWL
-9 WVAKTRRS
+9 WLSKTRRG
-17 NSVSQDSVGLRN
+17 NHVSQDSVGLRN
-29 VARKLKARKRK
+29 VARKLRARKRK
-40 ADEEEEENRDVKAQ
+40 AEEEQDENQDAKVEETAVK
-54 EAGVKRVKEE
+54 KIKEE
-64 KVDELKDEEDMEVD
+64 KPDTEGTQAEKMDTDEKPVEANAEDSGNHKMEVD
-78 KKPVETVENSGNN
+78 KEKCEIGENQGTIKTEQVVTIDVENS
-91 EMKVDAV
+91 
-98 LSEKKEEEAG
+98 
-108 SIKTEDSKE
+108 
-117 ETTTGER
+117 
-124 NVAIDIMNT
+124 
-133 SPVKPQKV
+133 SPVKNVKV
-141 PAVERSGKLKNDSA
+141 ANDEKTGKPARDSPLPSA
-155 AAKESSLPPKADV
+155 YKDSSLPPKADV

-176 MNERTFYVKVT
+176 MNERTYYQKVT
-187 KPYAKLDSLLMK
+187 KPYAKLDSLLVK

-211 QALQQQINWKLKAQ
+211 QALQQQINWKLKSQ
-225 VKSEPVQVS
+225 IKSESAPLS
-234 TNVKQEVKTEES
+234 KSIKQEEVKTEES
-246 KALADT
+246 KPFTDT
-252 SPADE
+252 TPSEE

-280 CLCLQRQSQDEA
+280 CLCMQKQSQDEA
-292 MMNLAGNSQENA
+292 MLNLAGNNQQNS
-304 SDAESDEEEEEEGEE
+304 SDAEMDEEEEEDDEE

-333 QKSAQVKEEKVEVKK
+333 QKTAQVKDEKVDIKK
-348 EEGEEESMDTSEAD
+348 EVEEQDMETSEAD
-362 VKSVKSE
+362 QKSIKPEPEAKSVIPKPTGSTVST
-369 PEVKLIK
+369 EV
-376 PVAIT
+376 VT
-381 PTTTSAVKV
+381 KV
-390 TTSNSSAVV
+390 TTSGSSAVV
-399 QLLAQK
+399 QMLAQK
-405 SGVKANQMTQAQLA
+405 SGAKTNQMTQAQMA

-430 ELRSKMPPVRATNEP
+430 ELRSKMPPIRTSKEP

-456 KVPAKKKAT
+456 RIPAKKKAT

-513 NWIYPCPRPVFRT
+513 NWIYPCPRPVFKT

-535 RSYGAVGVQLRIL
+535 RSYGAVGSQLRIL
-548 WACLRWDDLSVKPPA
+548 WACLRWDDLAVKPPA

-607 SQPKGTVQL
+607 SQPKGKN
-616 HAFMYTYF
+616 

>member
-1 MTGGQGWL
+1 M
-9 WVAKTRRS
+9 
-17 NSVSQDSVGLRN
+17 SQDSVGLRN
-29 VARKLKARKRK
+29 VARKLRARKRK
-40 ADEEEEENRDVKAQ
+40 AEEEQDENQDAKVEETAVKKIKEENPDTEGTQAEKMDTDEKPV
-54 EAGVKRVKEE
+54 EAIA
-64 KVDELKDEEDMEVD
+64 EDSGNHKMEVD
-78 KKPVETVENSGNN
+78 EEKCEKGENQGTIKTEQVVTIDVENS
-91 EMKVDAV
+91 
-98 LSEKKEEEAG
+98 
-108 SIKTEDSKE
+108 
-117 ETTTGER
+117 
-124 NVAIDIMNT
+124 
-133 SPVKPQKV
+133 SPVKNVKV
-141 PAVERSGKLKNDSA
+141 ANDEKTGKPARDSPLTSA
-155 AAKESSLPPKADV
+155 YKDSSLPPKADV

-176 MNERTFYVKVT
+176 MNERTYYQKVT
-187 KPYAKLDSLLMK
+187 KPYAKLDSLLVK

-211 QALQQQINWKLKAQ
+211 QALQQQINWKLKSQ
-225 VKSEPVQVS
+225 IKSESAPLS
-234 TNVKQEVKTEES
+234 KSIKQEEVKTEES
-246 KALADT
+246 KPFTDT
-252 SPADE
+252 TPSEE

-280 CLCLQRQSQDEA
+280 CLCMQKQSQDEA
-292 MMNLAGNSQENA
+292 MLNLAGNNQQNS
-304 SDAESDEEEEEEGEE
+304 SDAEMDEEEEEDDEE

-333 QKSAQVKEEKVEVKK
+333 QKTAQVKDEKVDIKK
-348 EEGEEESMDTSEAD
+348 EVEEQDMETSEAD
-362 VKSVKSE
+362 QKSIKPEPEAKSVIPKPTGSTAST
-369 PEVKLIK
+369 EV
-376 PVAIT
+376 VT
-381 PTTTSAVKV
+381 KV
-390 TTSNSSAVV
+390 TTSGSSAVV
-399 QLLAQK
+399 QMLAQK
-405 SGVKANQMTQAQLA
+405 SGAKTNQMTQAQMA

-430 ELRSKMPPVRATNEP
+430 ELRSKMPPIRTSKEP

-456 KVPAKKKAT
+456 RIPAKKKAT

-513 NWIYPCPRPVFRT
+513 NWIYPCPRPVFKT

-535 RSYGAVGVQLRIL
+535 RSYGAVGSQLRIL
-548 WACLRWDDLSVKPPA
+548 WACLRWDDLAVKPPA

-607 SQPKGTVQL
+607 SQPKGKN
-616 HAFMYTYF
+616 